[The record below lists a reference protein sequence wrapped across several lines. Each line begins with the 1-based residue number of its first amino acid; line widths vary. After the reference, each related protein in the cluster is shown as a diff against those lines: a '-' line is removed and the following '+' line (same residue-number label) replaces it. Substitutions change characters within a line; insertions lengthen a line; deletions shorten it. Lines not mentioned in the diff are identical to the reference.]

1 MKLRENYLTKNSKL
15 QIKKLLGHHNLS
27 RISNW
32 ADEIKSDPKWDH
44 AWDWHYCTIPD
55 GENYEKGKHKGQA
68 VEKVFDFTKT
78 LKDKKSTKEDKIIAL
93 KFLVHLIGDLH
104 QPLHVGNGKDRGGND
119 VKVKWFGEATN
130 LHNVWDERLINLQ
143 ELSYTEYSNY
153 LLLKI
158 DYSLIREWQGAN
170 ILEFINESK
179 ELRKNVTNLKMAI
192 SVGITFT
199 ITKNFLKKGSYK
211 EGLGFQEKS
220 IEFLNNSILI
230 YLVKLPQQ
238 LFCISS

>member
-1 MKLRENYLTKNSKL
+1 MGKIYHNNKFMKIKFKHSLFTFFITVQFVFGWGKTGHRIVGEIAENYLTKNSKL
-15 QIKKLLGHHNLS
+15 QIKKLIGHHNLS

-44 AWDWHYCTIPD
+44 AYDWHYCTIPD
-55 GENYEKGKHKGQA
+55 GEDYEKGKHKGQA

-130 LHNVWDERLINLQ
+130 LHNVWDKTHKTSR
-143 ELSYTEYSNY
+143 
-153 LLLKI
+153 
-158 DYSLIREWQGAN
+158 
-170 ILEFINESK
+170 
-179 ELRKNVTNLKMAI
+179 
-192 SVGITFT
+192 
-199 ITKNFLKKGSYK
+199 
-211 EGLGFQEKS
+211 
-220 IEFLNNSILI
+220 
-230 YLVKLPQQ
+230 VKLHRIFKLSIIKHR
-238 LFCISS
+238 LFFNSRMARN